1 MIDLE
6 LSATSLPVSV
16 LQESKLIVLVTK
28 KKKVV
33 AAALVQRID
42 SAFQV
47 VASTYRDAN
56 VEELMRFGEEEGA
69 VFCS

>member
-6 LSATSLPVSV
+6 LSATSLPASV
-16 LQESKLIVLVTK
+16 VQESKLIILVTK
-28 KKKVV
+28 RKKVV
-33 AAALVQRID
+33 AAALVQRIE

-47 VASTYRDAN
+47 VSST
-56 VEELMRFGEEEGA
+56 VERGEDLMRFGEEEGA